1 LKNLNEKAKLI
12 LEQLIQRKQTHPD
25 DHMLHRGTPYTP
37 DELIKE
43 IKLGTKTGKTV
54 VEDLTRDMWSDL
66 LKDSR
71 ISGWFS
77 LAITRKE

>member
-1 LKNLNEKAKLI
+1 MNEKSKLI

-25 DHMLHRGTPYTP
+25 VHMLFRGTPYTP

-43 IKLGTKTGKTV
+43 IKLGSRIGNEV

-66 LKDSR
+66 LKNSR
-71 ISGWFS
+71 IPGWVG
-77 LAITRKE
+77 APNTRRK